1 MGHIDRRSPK
11 ACACIKSLPG
21 QVGHTCQGRPDAIP
35 MQETDGRAFLVRS
48 VNNQFV
54 GISQLNDAY
63 TNTTGLVSV
72 APKVIFSDS
81 IISLFHRHVLLLG
94 LLDAIVWTGHALHGS
109 HCCASHAN
117 LQLLLHEVP
126 Q

>member
-1 MGHIDRRSPK
+1 
-11 ACACIKSLPG
+11 
-21 QVGHTCQGRPDAIP
+21 

-72 APKVIFSDS
+72 APKVIALDC
-81 IISLFHRHVLLLG
+81 INSLSTDTYRSRVW
-94 LLDAIVWTGHALHGS
+94 LDPIVWTEKASHGS
-109 HCCASHAN
+109 HCCITCKLTPLAA
-117 LQLLLHEVP
+117 
-126 Q
+126 